1 MPKAHV
7 WALRVYT
14 LKTPYMAEPAP
25 GAIRYANL
33 KKEISLEGIKSVL
46 NDGEFSEIIDPI

>member
-1 MPKAHV
+1 
-7 WALRVYT
+7 
-14 LKTPYMAEPAP
+14 MAEPAP